1 MYKHKKVKLCR
12 KVGEKIFP
20 NVKVNEAVL
29 KTTPGM
35 HGAKRRSQKSE
46 YGKQLLEKQKV
57 KYVYGLRENQF
68 RKCYDKDALHKDS
81 TPLVMLRTLETRLD
95 SVVYRSGL
103 ALTMAMA
110 KQMILHGHIA
120 VNDGKV
126 TISSYN
132 VKVGDKVCLTTKGL
146 ATNYVS
152 ELRKNSKSLQVSPW
166 IGFDE
171 KEFSFV
177 LKEDPT
183 LDSKKQN
190 FDLSL
195 VVQFYSR

>member
-20 NVKVNEAVL
+20 NVKVNESVL
-29 KTTPGM
+29 KTTPGV
-35 HGAKRRSQKSE
+35 HGDKRRSQKSE

-57 KYVYGLRENQF
+57 KYIYGLREKQF
-68 RKCYDKDALHKDS
+68 RKCYNKAILDKGS
-81 TPLVMLRTLETRLD
+81 TPLVMLNILETRLD
-95 SVVYRSGL
+95 SVIYRAGIAS
-103 ALTMAMA
+103 TMAMA

-120 VNDGKV
+120 VNGSKV
-126 TISSYN
+126 TISSYV
-132 VKVGDKVCLTTKGL
+132 VKVGDKISLTPKGL
-146 ATNYVS
+146 ATQYVS
-152 ELRKNSKSLQVSPW
+152 ELKKNAKSLQIFPW
-166 IGFDE
+166 MGFDE
-171 KEFSFV
+171 KEFSFT
-177 LKEDPT
+177 LKEEPT